1 MSSLNE
7 EQKHELEK
15 LFKFSDKNKDKQL
28 TSRELIIGLGI
39 QDKTYTIKEKK
50 KLREEYL
57 T

>member
-7 EQKHELEK
+7 DQKHQLEK
-15 LFKFSDKNKDKQL
+15 LFKFPDKNKDKQL